1 MKSSDHTHRQTS
13 ERQTL
18 PLPDHQIDRDIMF
31 EGTNDAA
38 LIIDVKDDGRFVYVA
53 ANKQYQ
59 DVTGLSLGDLTG
71 RTPVEVHGDV
81 TGRQITEKLD
91 RCVKEKKPI
100 QYDETIFVV
109 DQFRMA
115 TVRLSPL
122 ISEGRVRQIFSSTKD
137 MTDQKQAEYLLKE
150 QKKNLEALFTNSSDG
165 IVFFDR
171 NHKVLDINQPFTEIF
186 GYQLHEIRGLNLDD
200 VISIPEIR
208 KDAVALTTQLMKGKP
223 VTCEGIRYHKDGT
236 PVDLL
241 IKGLAVNVDGN
252 TTGGYGIYT
261 DISHEKKTQEA
272 LIISEE
278 RWQFALEGS
287 GNGVW
292 DWDMLTDR
300 VYYSDQY
307 QRILGYM
314 PGELTPTY
322 QTFRS
327 LIHPEDID
335 GIIETHNKHVKD
347 EAEVVILEF
356 RMRCR
361 DNSWKWVMTRGKIM
375 RRDAAGIPVRM
386 VGTLTDITER
396 KQAEKEIRY
405 LSYHDKLTNLY
416 NRAFF
421 EEEMNRLDCERNWP
435 LSIIIG
441 DVDGLKTANDLYGHQ
456 IGDRLLIRIAEIL
469 TESCRKDDVIARW
482 GGDEFAVL
490 LPNTETSEAMDVGSR
505 ITQLC
510 DLHTNLPEKP
520 SLSWGVATK
529 REKSQELES
538 LIRKAELRMYDQK
551 INCSQSTYQ
560 KLRRP
565 HCSSVFK
572 KDGTTI
578 RRISHDQKLD

>member
-1 MKSSDHTHRQTS
+1 MKSSDHARSQTS
-13 ERQTL
+13 EGHT
-18 PLPDHQIDRDIMF
+18 PILPDHQINRDIMF
-31 EGTNDAA
+31 EGTHDAA
-38 LIIDVKDDGRFVYVA
+38 IIIRVMDDGGFVYIA
-53 ANKQYQ
+53 ANKQYR
-59 DVTGLSLGDLTG
+59 DVTGLSLGDLIG

-81 TGRQITEKLD
+81 TGMQITEKLD
-91 RCVKEKKPI
+91 RCVKEKKTI
-100 QYDETIFVV
+100 EYDETIFIV
-109 DQFRMA
+109 DQYRMA
-115 TVRLSPL
+115 AVKLSPL
-122 ISEGRVRQIFSSTKD
+122 ICDGHVRQIFSSTRD
-137 MTDQKQAEYLLKE
+137 MTDQKQAEYFLKE
-150 QKKNLEALFTNSSDG
+150 QKKNLESLFTNSSDG

-171 NHKVLDINQPFTEIF
+171 NHKVLDINQRFTEIF
-186 GYQLHEIRGLNLDD
+186 GYKLHEIKGLNLDD

-208 KDAVALTTQLMKGKP
+208 KEAVALTTELMTGKP
-223 VTCEGIRYHKDGT
+223 VTCEGVRYHKNGT
-236 PVDLL
+236 PVDVL
-241 IKGLAVNVDGN
+241 IKGLAVIVDGN

-261 DISHEKKTQEA
+261 DISHEKNTQEA
-272 LIISEE
+272 LVISEE

-307 QRILGYM
+307 HRILGYT
-314 PGELTPTY
+314 PGELTPAY

-327 LIHPEDID
+327 LIHTEDID
-335 GIIETHNKHVKD
+335 GIIESHNNHVNN

-356 RMRCR
+356 RMRCS

-396 KQAEKEIRY
+396 KQAEKEILY

-421 EEEMNRLDCERNWP
+421 EEEMNRLDCQRNWP

-456 IGDRLLIRIAEIL
+456 VGDRLLIRIAEIL

-490 LPNTETSEAMDVGSR
+490 LPNTEAAEAMDVGSR

-510 DLHTNLPEKP
+510 DSHTDLPVKP
-520 SLSWGVATK
+520 SISWGVATK

-565 HCSSVFK
+565 HSGFVVK
-572 KDGTTI
+572 KENTMEKE
-578 RRISHDQKLD
+578 DQS

>member
-1 MKSSDHTHRQTS
+1 MKSSKPIRRQTS
-13 ERQTL
+13 DWHNL
-18 PLPDHQIDRDIMF
+18 PLPDHQIALDIMF
-31 EGTNDAA
+31 EGTHDAA
-38 LIIDVKDDGRFVYVA
+38 LIIDVMDDGGFVYIA
-53 ANKQYQ
+53 ANQQYQ
-59 DVTGLSLGDLTG
+59 DVTGLSLDDLVG

-81 TGRQITEKLD
+81 TGMQITEKLN
-91 RCVKEKKPI
+91 RCVKEKTI
-100 QYDETIFVV
+100 VEYDETIFIV

-115 TVRLSPL
+115 AVKLSPL
-122 ISEGRVRQIFSSTKD
+122 IRDGRVRQIFSSTRD
-137 MTDQKQAEYLLKE
+137 MTDQKQAEYFLKE
-150 QKKNLEALFTNSSDG
+150 QKKNLESLFTNSSDG
-165 IVFFDR
+165 IAFFDR
-171 NHKVLDINQPFTEIF
+171 NHKVLDINQRFTEIF
-186 GYQLHEIRGLNLDD
+186 GYKINEIIGLNLDD
-200 VISIPEIR
+200 VISIPEIHR
-208 KDAVALTTQLMKGKP
+208 QAVALTTELMTGKP

-236 PVDLL
+236 PVEVL
-241 IKGLAVNVDGN
+241 IKGLAVVVDGN

-261 DISHEKKTQEA
+261 DISHEKKAKEA
-272 LIISEE
+272 LVISEE

-292 DWDMLTDR
+292 DWDMLTDS

-307 QRILGYM
+307 QRILGYT

-322 QTFRS
+322 QTFQS
-327 LIHPEDID
+327 LIHPEDTD
-335 GIIETHNKHVKD
+335 GIIEAHNSHVKD

-356 RMRCR
+356 RMRCS

-375 RRDAAGIPVRM
+375 RRNTAGVPVRM
-386 VGTLTDITER
+386 VGTLTDITGR

-405 LSYHDKLTNLY
+405 LSYHDKLTDLY

-456 IGDRLLIRIAEIL
+456 VGDRVLVRIAEIL

-490 LPNTETSEAMDVGSR
+490 LPNTNAAEAMDVGSR
-505 ITQLC
+505 ITLLC
-510 DLHTNLPEKP
+510 DSHTDLPVKP
-520 SLSWGVATK
+520 SISWGVATK
-529 REKSQELES
+529 RDKSQELES

-565 HCSSVFK
+565 HSSSAYK
-572 KDGTTI
+572 PMSIEKE
-578 RRISHDQKLD
+578 DQS